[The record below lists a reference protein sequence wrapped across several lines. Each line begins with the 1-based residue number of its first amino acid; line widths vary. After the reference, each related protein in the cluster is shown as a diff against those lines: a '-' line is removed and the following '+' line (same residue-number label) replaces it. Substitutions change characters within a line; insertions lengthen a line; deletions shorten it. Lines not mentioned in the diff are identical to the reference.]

1 MTRLRRLLAAAA
13 AAALGAL
20 VSGPALAQT
29 SAAQPIG
36 PDQYFAGEVNG
47 NLGQSVLSVQGCSP
61 SAGSGASGQL
71 LPGQT
76 VEVTRFLV
84 PPPGPGGHIVG
95 YTGNAQSISADLE
108 VSLPNP
114 PLVYR
119 VHIADLTTYNTKA
132 PLPFMLSIPC
142 DATVTAVFS
151 PINGGP
157 SAMNSDVAL
166 ALQSPAIVPSQVLVY
181 PGQVITLNGS
191 GFVPNASYLIEEC
204 SRTTWIAPQDPCVD
218 SNNITVT
225 TGVDG
230 EFTHSFVVQACTAIL
245 PSDCFIGAPIPSGV
259 DVVELAGAARI
270 TVR

>member
-1 MTRLRRLLAAAA
+1 MTRQRRLLAAAA

-29 SAAQPIG
+29 PAAQPIG

-47 NLGQSVLSVQGCSP
+47 NLGQSALSVQGCSP

-76 VEVTRFLV
+76 VEVTRFVV

-95 YTGNAQSISADLE
+95 YTGDAQSISADLE

-114 PLVYR
+114 PLIYR
-119 VHIADLTTYNTKA
+119 VHIADLTAYNTKA
-132 PLPFMLSIPC
+132 PFPFMLSIPC
-142 DATVTAVFS
+142 DAAVTAVFS

-157 SAMNSDVAL
+157 TAMDSDVAL
-166 ALQSPAIVPSQVLVY
+166 GLESPAIVPSQTVVE
-181 PGQVITLNGS
+181 PGQVITLDGT
-191 GFVPNASYLIEEC
+191 GFVPNTRYLIEEC
-204 SRTTWIAPQDPCVD
+204 SKTSWIAPQDPCLD
-218 SNNITVT
+218 TNSITVA
-225 TGVDG
+225 TGMLG
-230 EFTHSFVVQACTAIL
+230 QFTHAFVPEACTAIL
-245 PSDCFIGAPIPSGV
+245 PSTCYIGAPIPSGV